1 MCDQN
6 VKWSSRNLQYRTGLG
21 CVVCK
26 WYWMSNLLVRTQA
39 KHLMQRV
46 RLHPRFTTLYLSELF
61 CEPRL
66 RLSCLNLTQLQPKR
80 WQKTSVT
87 NNQLVSLYANVLHSE
102 EAPAKREP
110 WHKNNQSFDEYWI
123 SLRIWSY
130 SWGASEA
137 LFTRIQLGSCL
148 ISWFSYHW

>member
-87 NNQLVSLYANVLHSE
+87 NNQLVSLYANVLHTVVRKHQLRGNHGTKTTNRLMNIESVWGYEAIHE
-102 EAPAKREP
+102 ELLKLYLLEFNLD
-110 WHKNNQSFDEYWI
+110 HV
-123 SLRIWSY
+123 
-130 SWGASEA
+130 
-137 LFTRIQLGSCL
+137 
-148 ISWFSYHW
+148 